1 MLVNVVYAFITTGIK
16 GDQRFYF
23 PPVLLPSAVSATQY
37 HLAHEE
43 KSKLF
48 FYRLALHLIISGSI

>member
-1 MLVNVVYAFITTGIK
+1 MLVNVVYTFITTGIK

-43 KSKLF
+43 KFKIVLLSFSTPLD
-48 FYRLALHLIISGSI
+48 HQW